1 MYARQKIMKSRT
13 AKRGEIKY
21 LEKAKRELEKQE
33 GNIAVLSFG
42 TEESAEVVIGEINK
56 TEQYT
61 QAHTNQEN
69 MSREESKKDQNMAN
83 QGVKQYYA

>member
-1 MYARQKIMKSRT
+1 MKSRT

-69 MSREESKKDQNMAN
+69 MAN